1 MIEKDNIWRIII
13 EQRNSIEKKSIAYLI
28 EIEGKV

>member
-13 EQRNSIEKKSIAYLI
+13 EQRNSIEKKSVAYPI
-28 EIEGKV
+28 EIEEKV